1 MNEAKAAKDTAET
14 WMQLHLGIEFDT
26 HAASKLAEK
35 LKLAA
40 EYIESHPWILLD
52 INGSTKRES
61 AMEIIAAVKEYEQRV
76 EKSNET
82 AFVK

>member
-1 MNEAKAAKDTAET
+1 MTNEEKAVKDTAGEN
-14 WMQLHLGIEFDT
+14 WMRLRFGIEFDT
-26 HAASKLAEK
+26 LAASNLAGQ

-61 AMEIIAAVKEYEQRV
+61 AMKNCYRGQRV
-76 EKSNET
+76 
-82 AFVK
+82 